1 MIRPA
6 TFSPAR
12 KGGDRKLAIVGAGSW
27 GTALA
32 IVLAPRFEEIG
43 LWVYEPELVA
53 QIAATRENTV
63 YLPGLRLPDHV
74 CPGADLF
81 RIVDG
86 AEIVVGAMPS
96 QHARGIYSALGPHL
110 GPSATLVSATKGL
123 EKASLL
129 RMSEV
134 ILQTLPRPTPVAV
147 LSGPTFAREVARG
160 DPAAVVVAS
169 HDSAVA
175 RRVQVAFSGPVF
187 RLYTS
192 ADPLGVEIGAA
203 LKNVIAIA
211 AGVCRGLG
219 LGNNTL
225 AALITR
231 GLAEIT
237 RVALAMGAEARTLAG
252 LAGLGD
258 LVLTCGGDLSRNRMV
273 GIELAKGRPL
283 TEIVGSMKMVA
294 EGVDTCAAALALGE
308 KFNVEL
314 PIIRQMDA
322 VLNASKNPSEALRE
336 LMERSLKSE

>member
-1 MIRPA
+1 M
-6 TFSPAR
+6 
-12 KGGDRKLAIVGAGSW
+12 KLAIVGGGSW

-32 IVLAPRFEEIG
+32 IVLAPRFEEVG
-43 LWVYEPELVA
+43 LWVYEPELAA
-53 QIAATRENTV
+53 QIAATRENAV

-74 CPGADLF
+74 CPGTHLF
-81 RIVDG
+81 HIVEG
-86 AEIVVGAMPS
+86 AQIVVGSMPS

-110 GPSATLVSATKGL
+110 GSSATLVSATKGL
-123 EKASLL
+123 EKTSLL

-134 ILQTLPRPTPVAV
+134 ILQTVPRPSSVAV
-147 LSGPTFAREVARG
+147 LSGPTFAREIARG

-169 HDSAVA
+169 HDPAVA
-175 RRVQVAFSGPVF
+175 RRVQEAFSGPVF

-203 LKNVIAIA
+203 LKNVVAIA

-237 RVALAMGAEARTLAG
+237 RLAVTMGAQERTLAG

-273 GIELAKGRPL
+273 GMELAKGRPL
-283 TEIVGSMKMVA
+283 AEIVGSMKMVA

-322 VLNASKNPSEALRE
+322 VLNASKNPSVALRE

>member
-1 MIRPA
+1 V
-6 TFSPAR
+6 
-12 KGGDRKLAIVGAGSW
+12 KLAIVGGGSW

-32 IVLAPRFEEIG
+32 IVLAPRFEEVG
-43 LWVYEPELVA
+43 LWVYETELAA
-53 QIAATRENTV
+53 QIAATRENAV

-74 CPGADLF
+74 CPGTDLF
-81 RIVDG
+81 HIVEG
-86 AEIVVGAMPS
+86 ARIVVGAMPS
-96 QHARGIYSALGPHL
+96 QHARGIYSALGPYL

-123 EKASLL
+123 EKTSLL

-134 ILQTLPRPTPVAV
+134 ILQTVPHPTPVAV
-147 LSGPTFAREVARG
+147 LSGPTFAREVACG

-169 HDSAVA
+169 HDPAVA
-175 RRVQVAFSGPVF
+175 RLVQEALSGPVF

-192 ADPLGVEIGAA
+192 GDLLGVEIGAA
-203 LKNVIAIA
+203 LKNVVAIA

-237 RVALAMGAEARTLAG
+237 RLAVAMGAQARTLAG

-283 TEIVGSMKMVA
+283 AEIVSSMKMVA